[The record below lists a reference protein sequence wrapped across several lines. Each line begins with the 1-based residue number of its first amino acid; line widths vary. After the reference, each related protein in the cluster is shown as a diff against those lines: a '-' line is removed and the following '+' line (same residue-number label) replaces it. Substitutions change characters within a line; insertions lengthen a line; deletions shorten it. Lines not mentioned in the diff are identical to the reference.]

1 MSPIAADSIANER
14 AIATWTNRACGTLSH
29 EENDAA
35 GSLAFFDRMAERR
48 YGRDDPWVPAILNF
62 PSMAGKEVL
71 EVGHGMGCDLVHA
84 AKAGAA
90 VHGVDLTPHH
100 HEIAKKHFAANGL
113 RADLHL
119 CDASELP
126 FASNSMDIVFSLGVL
141 HHTNDT
147 IRCIAEVY
155 RVLKPGGTFIMAL
168 YHFWSLPHLF
178 HVLHRGIWQG
188 NLRRL
193 GYRNLLSTIEGGA
206 DGVTIRP
213 LVKLYTRR
221 AVRTI
226 LADFSSADIQ
236 ICGLAYERIPLV
248 GRFMPAVVGKGLER
262 HWGWYVVSHAVK

>member
-1 MSPIAADSIANER
+1 MPPIAADSIANER
-14 AIATWTNRACGTLSH
+14 AIATWTNRACGTLSD
-29 EENDAA
+29 EENIAA
-35 GSLAFFDRMAERR
+35 GSLPFFCRMAERR
-48 YGRDDPWVPAILNF
+48 YGRDDPWVPEILNF
-62 PSMAGKEVL
+62 SSMAGKEVL

-113 RADLHL
+113 PADLHL

-126 FASNSMDIVFSLGVL
+126 FASNSMDIVYSLGVL

-206 DGVTIRP
+206 DGVTIKP

-221 AVRTI
+221 IVRTI
-226 LADFSSADIQ
+226 LADFSSADIRV
-236 ICGLAYERIPLV
+236 CGLAYERIPLV
-248 GRFMPAVVGKGLER
+248 GQFIPAVVGKGLER
-262 HWGWYVVSHAVK
+262 HWGWYVVSRAIK